1 MAISMSKPQ
10 KQPAPSGKGLPGW
23 VVPAAVAGGTI
34 AWNAYE
40 ARKNRQFQER
50 MSSTA
55 HQREVAD
62 LKAAGL
68 NPMLSAN
75 RGASSP
81 AGDRAEVPI
90 SAALQ
95 VARFRSETEL
105 IQAQTQREVATAQSV
120 VRATEEAHSGTTFRL
135 ELLQRESQLA
145 ELSVDEKR
153 QLVPLATARAKAE
166 IEQARSVG
174 EANRMRAQLD
184 QLASVRAMNE
194 AEFERFLGESSPWL
208 RRAALLIRSLR

>member
-1 MAISMSKPQ
+1 MDMEFPLVLF
-10 KQPAPSGKGLPGW
+10 GGW
-23 VVPAAVAGGTI
+23 VGQAIAGAATVGAAV
-34 AWNAYE
+34 WNAYE
-40 ARKNRQFQER
+40 ARKNRDFQER

-81 AGDRAEVPI
+81 GGDRAEVPI
-90 SAALQ
+90 GTALQ
-95 VARFRSETEL
+95 IARYKSETEL
-105 IQAQTQREVATAQSV
+105 IQAQTQREVATAQEVNRSSQ
-120 VRATEEAHSGTTFRL
+120 EANSGSQWRL
-135 ELLQRESQLA
+135 DQLRNESQLSG
-145 ELSVDEKR
+145 LSVQEKEK
-153 QLVPLATARAKAE
+153 LLPLATARAKAE
-166 IEQARSVG
+166 IDQASSAA

-184 QLASVRAMNE
+184 ELASVRAMNE
-194 AEFERFLGESSPWL
+194 AEFERFLGNSSPWL